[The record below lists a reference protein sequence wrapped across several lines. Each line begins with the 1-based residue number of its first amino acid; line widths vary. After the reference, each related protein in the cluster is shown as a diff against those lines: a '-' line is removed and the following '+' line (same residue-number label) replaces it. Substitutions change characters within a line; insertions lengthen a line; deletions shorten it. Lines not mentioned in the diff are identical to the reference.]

1 MTPTFLLSL
10 SAAPEETIISSVFT
24 TRHNATCY
32 LSHVDPDVVQY
43 FGYLPQDMV
52 GRSLFD
58 FYHPEDLPFI
68 KDIYETVS
76 MCPRKKKKKKQ
87 SKSLGFD
94 RIYVWEKERKKE
106 SMRENDRIIRKK
118 VRISTNESR
127 EVNVEWRKKKT
138 KKKMFTF
145 SIKSYL

>member
-1 MTPTFLLSL
+1 MTPTLSL
-10 SAAPEETIISSVFT
+10 SAAPEETIISSIFT
-24 TRHNATCY
+24 TRHTETCH

-76 MCPRKKKKKKQ
+76 MSLTSTKK
-87 SKSLGFD
+87 
-94 RIYVWEKERKKE
+94 KERKSE
-106 SMRENDRIIRKK
+106 
-118 VRISTNESR
+118 T
-127 EVNVEWRKKKT
+127 
-138 KKKMFTF
+138 
-145 SIKSYL
+145 

>member
-1 MTPTFLLSL
+1 MCKFSARLVSACWRLTIAITRIKISLIKVINSRRERMIPTLSL
-10 SAAPEETIISSVFT
+10 SAAPEETIISSIFT
-24 TRHNATCY
+24 TRHTATCH

-76 MCPRKKKKKKQ
+76 MSLTKTKK
-87 SKSLGFD
+87 
-94 RIYVWEKERKKE
+94 RTRERKKFRFRSRARLTRE
-106 SMRENDRIIRKK
+106 RREN
-118 VRISTNESR
+118 E
-127 EVNVEWRKKKT
+127 
-138 KKKMFTF
+138 
-145 SIKSYL
+145 

>member
-1 MTPTFLLSL
+1 MILTLSL

-24 TRHNATCY
+24 TRHTATCH
-32 LSHVDPDVVQY
+32 LCHVDPDVVQY

-76 MCPRKKKKKKQ
+76 MSPNRKDKQ
-87 SKSLGFD
+87 NNFCL
-94 RIYVWEKERKKE
+94 Y
-106 SMRENDRIIRKK
+106 MLMIR
-118 VRISTNESR
+118 VTC
-127 EVNVEWRKKKT
+127 
-138 KKKMFTF
+138 
-145 SIKSYL
+145 

>member
-24 TRHNATCY
+24 TRHTATCY
-32 LSHVDPDVVQY
+32 LAHVDPDVVQY
-43 FGYLPQDMV
+43 FGYLPQEMV

-76 MCPRKKKKKKQ
+76 MCFRKE
-87 SKSLGFD
+87 SKPLGFD
-94 RIYVWEKERKKE
+94 RVYA
-106 SMRENDRIIRKK
+106 
-118 VRISTNESR
+118 
-127 EVNVEWRKKKT
+127 
-138 KKKMFTF
+138 
-145 SIKSYL
+145 

>member
-1 MTPTFLLSL
+1 MRLW
-10 SAAPEETIISSVFT
+10 ACAPE
-24 TRHNATCY
+24 
-32 LSHVDPDVVQY
+32 
-43 FGYLPQDMV
+43 
-52 GRSLFD
+52 
-58 FYHPEDLPFI
+58 
-68 KDIYETVS
+68 K
-76 MCPRKKKKKKQ
+76 KKKKKKQ

-127 EVNVEWRKKKT
+127 EVNVEWRKKKKQ
-138 KKKMFTF
+138 KKKMSTF